1 MEWPSMTGSQIANR
15 GVRREEIALRECGW
29 LDIKLG
35 VPAQDKA
42 GPLGST
48 GAWDAWQAG
57 ESVH

>member
-1 MEWPSMTGSQIANR
+1 MAGSQMANKR
-15 GVRREEIALRECGW
+15 AEKEEIARRECGW

-48 GAWDAWQAG
+48 GIWDAWQAG